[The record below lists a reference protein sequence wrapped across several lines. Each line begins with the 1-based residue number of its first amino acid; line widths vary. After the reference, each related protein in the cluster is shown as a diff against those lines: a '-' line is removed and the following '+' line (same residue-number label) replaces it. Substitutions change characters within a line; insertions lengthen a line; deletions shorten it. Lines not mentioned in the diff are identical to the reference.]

1 MATYT
6 DNYNLKKPDGTD
18 YVDIQDINNNM
29 DAIDTALKENTLIKT
44 DPIEISGTQI
54 TSPTSTADAGLTIKG
69 KKKSG
74 SRYAAVR
81 IVSESTDNRLYSN
94 EIRMDGFRGPAQ
106 YMEINYLQGNT
117 DGISGTDYVGIRQYI
132 PSSLTGG
139 YFGPLKTDTYSLGNT
154 SSKWSAV
161 YATNGTIQ
169 TSDIRAKNDVKI
181 IPQGDADGGVVMC
194 ALDGNG
200 SSVQDVTR
208 DDLIKF
214 FKNIDIYTY
223 VSDPTHTLTVQEAI
237 DENEF
242 EKIHVGVIANDITD
256 SKLFPYI
263 GYKDM
268 GDDNAPLGI
277 KYESLGVLALYAVRD
292 LYSKIEALENEVA
305 VLKKKI
311 ET

>member
-1 MATYT
+1 
-6 DNYNLKKPDGTD
+6 
-18 YVDIQDINNNM
+18 M

-94 EIRMDGFRGPAQ
+94 EIRMNGFRGPAQ

-117 DGISGTDYVGIRQYI
+117 DGISGTDYVGIIQYI

-242 EKIHVGVIANDITD
+242 KKN
-256 SKLFPYI
+256 PCW
-263 GYKDM
+263 
-268 GDDNAPLGI
+268 
-277 KYESLGVLALYAVRD
+277 RD
-292 LYSKIEALENEVA
+292 CQRYYRQ
-305 VLKKKI
+305 
-311 ET
+311 